1 MKIKKS
7 QLEQLIKVATLD
19 ILRELQSRAE
29 EAGVETETANPPSP
43 PIGPP
48 MSEGKH
54 NESPI
59 TKMANSDKRHQT
71 NKNMFKGNSSKF
83 KFSSKEK
90 EAERLADKKQ
100 GDKKPQG
107 IDWNN

>member
-48 MSEGKH
+48 MMEGKK
-54 NESPI
+54 I
-59 TKMANSDKRHQT
+59 TPKK
-71 NKNMFKGNSSKF
+71 
-83 KFSSKEK
+83 
-90 EAERLADKKQ
+90 LAP
-100 GDKKPQG
+100 KKPAPAPKKTPKTK
-107 IDWNN
+107 